1 VLFVHKLAKTGAEG
15 INGAA
20 GAGVL
25 LLEECLQCTPGAFAN
40 LVFDQAG
47 YELRCEWGLRGLLT
61 LLPASDAIVVVD
73 VLSFSTAVDVVVG
86 NGAHVLPCRWK
97 DDSAARLAREKNA
110 PLARCSV
117 EGVGEPRARAQ
128 QRRRRFT

>member
-1 VLFVHKLAKTGAEG
+1 M
-15 INGAA
+15 
-20 GAGVL
+20 
-25 LLEECLQCTPGAFAN
+25 
-40 LVFDQAG
+40 
-47 YELRCEWGLRGLLT
+47 LT

-110 PLARCSV
+110 PFARCSV